1 MSLTPQEL
9 EAIFE
14 GKPFDRATMRNSAFL
29 LAIGVGL
36 LCLAAWLAYHV
47 R

>member
-14 GKPFDRATMRNSAFL
+14 GKPFDRATIRNSALL
-29 LAIGVGL
+29 LAIAAVLGCTAL
-36 LCLAAWLAYHV
+36 LVHLFH
-47 R
+47 